1 MYLKQHNSL
10 QVSEGKATLVTR
22 VLRYVRADQQILEPE
37 EDNDA
42 TSDSGLRRLYWPS
55 PVFGQDDW
63 ILAR

>member
-42 TSDSGLRRLYWPS
+42 TSDSGLRRLY
-55 PVFGQDDW
+55 
-63 ILAR
+63 